1 MSQLNEVLKL
11 MPHKISKRIK
21 KTAEGRS
28 GLEIYKRRNRRNYR
42 ALMQYST
49 WNRIIIEKGDSFF
62 DFFEE
67 GYIVMI
73 TPNEYYANN
82 YPYRSNE
89 VNYKFILGQTGFL
102 YYSSKDEL
110 NKYPPQSNKEL
121 VELSTQYN
129 NEKPTWIGDIVFNI
143 KNTDIP
149 KISYICKTEKERTI
163 LDKEK
168 NEEILLNLIK
178 EYEYVN
184 LPKQAGIGNYDFD
197 YAGAEMIEQVKY
209 QMFYLM
215 TRAIRRGNDEIKKII
230 YINKQNLDPKNDI
243 RLIDSIKSDEFLIS
257 FSKVFRSFENEVIL
271 KGLYDTELLHEIGAL
286 NNQNELICPLCKNVI
301 DFEEFFIEIE
311 QQEGRQVMDN
321 TQRSIVLMHVKAL
334 KPGEFNHK
342 TYNLAWGHNWCNLI
356 QGDKDIDET
365 IEMLKEIIDNHE
377 SRK

>member
-49 WNRIIIEKGDSFF
+49 WNRIMIEKGDSFF

-82 YPYRSNE
+82 YPNRSNE

-149 KISYICKTEKERTI
+149 KISYICKTEKERTN

-197 YAGAEMIEQVKY
+197 YASAEMIEQVKY

-230 YINKQNLDPKNDI
+230 HINNQNLDSKNDI
-243 RLIDSIKSDEFLIS
+243 RLIDSIKSDEFPIS

-271 KGLYDTELLHEIGAL
+271 KGLFDTELLQEIGAL

-334 KPGEFNHK
+334 KPGDFNHK